1 MTRRPGGPISQGK
14 ETPGSQICIFQ
25 AVLGRIWCCTLTKEE
40 RWLLLQT
47 KSRLKWVFFMEDP
60 QATQKPRQLA
70 GVSPVSN
77 LCTALGAPALLLC
90 RHQTK
95 FFTTIA
101 RG

>member
-47 KSRLKWVFFMEDP
+47 KSRLKWVFLYGGPTGD
-60 QATQKPRQLA
+60 
-70 GVSPVSN
+70 
-77 LCTALGAPALLLC
+77 
-90 RHQTK
+90 TK
-95 FFTTIA
+95 TPPIS
-101 RG
+101 GCESS